1 VEKREGVFSTLG
13 SMPAGSWWPYR
24 VARRLPYDS
33 TPVSYCRTWVKR
45 VFILPIR
52 SYTLLYA
59 RGHWQVRS
67 TTLGAD
73 GCEKGLLRHEK
84 AVYTSYTR
92 FAVAV
97 VTRSSQALAV
107 LAVHNPRGASTEIPR
122 KPLRRTRPYRVA
134 RRPSHT
140 SESGA
145 VVNRSY
151 PFSVIAK
158 ESSMLYGP
166 GVYKPCTPM

>member
-1 VEKREGVFSTLG
+1 VAIQGCKAVAIRFNYSQLLQDLGEKGVYS
-13 SMPAGSWWPYR
+13 
-24 VARRLPYDS
+24 
-33 TPVSYCRTWVKR
+33 
-45 VFILPIR
+45 

-73 GCEKGLLRHEK
+73 GCEKGLLRHERV
-84 AVYTSYTR
+84 VYTSYTR

-151 PFSVIAK
+151 PFLVIAK